1 MHRAVC
7 PPRHSPFDWEAVL
20 TFLAHRA
27 VAGIEHVESG
37 AYHRTIRCDD
47 QVGTLDV
54 AYDDGHGGLV
64 VTVDGLHGR
73 AVDHAVERV
82 KRMFDLDADL
92 PAIRAHLGGDPAMA
106 TLVAAHPGMRVF
118 RGWDAFEVAAR
129 TVIGQQVTVERARQ
143 LNGTLVD
150 RCCCA
155 VTRDPAGDLRRLF
168 PTPREVVDADLSGI
182 GMPAARVTA
191 LKNVAAAA
199 LADARLLTSAGSIEE
214 TVTRLRTIGGIGDW
228 TAHYIAM
235 RACGEPDA
243 FPASDVGLLRG
254 AADATGR
261 RPTAIELLERA
272 ENWRPWRAYA
282 AHLLW
287 AADAGRGKAVRND
300 AGRRGSRQRGRPVTS

>member
-1 MHRAVC
+1 MFRVVC
-7 PPRHSPFDWEAVL
+7 LARHQPFDWDGAL
-20 TFLAHRA
+20 TFLSRRA
-27 VAGIEHVESG
+27 IAGIEGVE
-37 AYHRTIRCDD
+37 ARTYHRTIRCDD
-47 QVGTLDV
+47 QSGTIEI
-54 AYDDGHGGLV
+54 AADDGSGGVV
-64 VTVDGLHGR
+64 VTVRGLSGR
-73 AVDHAVERV
+73 VVDTAIERV
-82 KRMFDLDADL
+82 RRMFDLDADL
-92 PAIRAHLGGDPAMA
+92 PAIRAHLGRDSAMA
-106 TLVAAHPGMRVF
+106 TLVAAHPGIRVF
-118 RGWDAFEVAAR
+118 RGWDPFEVAAR

-150 RCCCA
+150 RCCST
-155 VTRDPAGDLRRLF
+155 VTRDPASDLRRLF

-199 LADARLLTSAGSIEE
+199 LADPRLLTSAGSIEE
-214 TVTRLRTIGGIGDW
+214 TVSRLRTIGGIGDW

-261 RPTAIELLERA
+261 RPTAIELMERA

-287 AADAGRGKAVRND
+287 AAETGGAKAVRND
-300 AGRRGSRQRGRPVTS
+300 AGRRGSRQRGRPVT